1 MFLSEIALERKRNYA
16 FTVLTREKWDG
27 KTAAPTQHATQEVNT
42 SELVKNYSRA
52 PSYPES

>member
-1 MFLSEIALERKRNYA
+1 MANAECVNVLNEGKVGRKNSGDKCA
-16 FTVLTREKWDG
+16 FRC
-27 KTAAPTQHATQEVNT
+27 APSQEVNT